1 VNKSITSLLG
11 MDAQML
17 EALVQ
22 NKAAV
27 ALLLRDPKLQELM
40 QQDVTVVV
48 LEHNPAIIDTSNNA
62 LTRVTQR
69 NTS

>member
-1 VNKSITSLLG
+1 MNKSITSLLG

>member
-1 VNKSITSLLG
+1 

-27 ALLLRDPKLQELM
+27 VMLLRDPKMLEAVQLN
-40 QQDVTVVV
+40 VTVVV

-62 LTRVTQR
+62 LTRV
-69 NTS
+69 NTKENTPCKSNQF